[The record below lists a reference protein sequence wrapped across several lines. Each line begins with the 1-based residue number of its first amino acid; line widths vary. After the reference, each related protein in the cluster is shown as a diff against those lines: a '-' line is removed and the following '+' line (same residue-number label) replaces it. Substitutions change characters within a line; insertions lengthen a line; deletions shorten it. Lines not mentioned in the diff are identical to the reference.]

1 MNRNLRKILAA
12 GMAGNALE
20 FYDFSIYAFFSLQL
34 GQVFFPSTDPMTSI
48 LSSLAVFAVGFIMR
62 PVGGLLFG
70 HIGDKYGRKR
80 ALMLCVTIMA
90 LPTFAIGLL
99 PGYAEIGIWAPVA
112 LVVCRLV
119 QGLSTGGEY
128 NGAAIFVVEHAG
140 IGKKG
145 YAGSLINSSS
155 YMGWVLAALISFPF
169 VTFIQVSW
177 AWRVPFLFG
186 LVVGIVGFYLRRQIS
201 ETPEFEAYSRTE
213 KPKPV
218 PFLAVLR
225 EKPGAV
231 LSTIGIAAFSGVIA
245 YTTLSYLN
253 TYLLSI
259 QGWSKPS
266 ALLITMLGSV
276 IYVVMSPVYGRLS
289 DRMDPRTICL
299 WAITGILVLIYPVF
313 YMWTSGSLLLVILG
327 QILWASITVIYH
339 APMNLLMAKLFPVSL
354 RFSGIGIGYSLGMA
368 IFGGTSP
375 LMSTWLVDR
384 TQNPMAPMLWITLVG
399 LIGFF
404 SIYYTQRSSKKKI
417 SLETT
422 YYPAVQKKA
431 S

>member
-34 GQVFFPSTDPMTSI
+34 GQVFFPSTDPITSI
-48 LSSLAVFAVGFIMR
+48 LSSLAVFAVGFVMR

-80 ALMLCVTIMA
+80 ALLLCVTIMA
-90 LPTFAIGLL
+90 LPTCAIGLL
-99 PGYAEIGIWAPVA
+99 PGYSEIGIWAPIA
-112 LVVCRLV
+112 LVACRLV

-128 NGAAIFVVEHAG
+128 NGAAIFVVEHANPG
-140 IGKKG
+140 RKG
-145 YAGSLINSSS
+145 LAGSLINSSS

-169 VTFIQVSW
+169 VTFLQVSW

-186 LVVGIVGFYLRRQIS
+186 LVVGIVGFYLRRQIA
-201 ETPEFEAYSRTE
+201 ETPEFEAYAATE
-213 KPKPV
+213 KPKSV
-218 PFLAVLR
+218 PFFSVLR
-225 EKPGAV
+225 ERPGAI
-231 LSTIGIAAFSGVIA
+231 LSTIGIAAFSGVLA

-253 TYLLSI
+253 TYLLSM

-276 IYVVMSPVYGRLS
+276 IYVVMSPVYGHIA
-289 DRMDPRTICL
+289 DKINPRRICL
-299 WAITGILVLIYPVF
+299 WAIVGILVLIYPVF
-313 YMWTSGSLLLVILG
+313 FMWTSGSWLLVILG
-327 QILWASITVIYH
+327 QVVWASITVIYH
-339 APMNLLMAKLFPVSL
+339 APMNVLMANLFPVSL
-354 RFSGIGIGYSLGMA
+354 RFSGIGLGYSLGMA
-368 IFGGTSP
+368 VFGGTSP

-384 TQNPMAPMLWITLVG
+384 THNPMAPMLWISFVG
-399 LIGFF
+399 IIGFF
-404 SIYYTQRSSKKKI
+404 AIYYIQKSSFKKEAIKP
-417 SLETT
+417 SFYPELE
-422 YYPAVQKKA
+422 KKA